1 MKTIQNYKS
10 EDELYDSS
18 KTSLAGV
25 HTAYAD
31 NICAWDCVSRCA
43 VACVCVQAWVW
54 MVWETR
60 AVADVDPAV
69 DAPVDTED
77 VNAEDAWTYACGGN
91 NPFWLS
97 PDKLTDIVGDVVVDV
112 ALRLALL
119 YPLPLLMLV
128 LVLLTT

>member
-1 MKTIQNYKS
+1 
-10 EDELYDSS
+10 
-18 KTSLAGV
+18 
-25 HTAYAD
+25 
-31 NICAWDCVSRCA
+31 
-43 VACVCVQAWVW
+43 

-77 VNAEDAWTYACGGN
+77 VNAEDAWTYACDGN
-91 NPFWLS
+91 NHFWLS